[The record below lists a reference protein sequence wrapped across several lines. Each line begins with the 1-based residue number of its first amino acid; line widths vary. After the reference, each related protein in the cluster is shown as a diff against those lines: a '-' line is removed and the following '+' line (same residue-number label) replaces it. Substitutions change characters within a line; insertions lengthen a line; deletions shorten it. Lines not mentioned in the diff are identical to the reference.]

1 MITPAKRSLDDIDD
15 EDFFLNEEFVLYFN
29 TLSDS
34 TENKYK
40 QAHYNYMIRLLTETE
55 EKIDSMQKYKNMLK
69 EGGYRNPR
77 GLILHYMKFLGFVN
91 DTTTGRLTMTI

>member
-15 EDFFLNEEFVLYFN
+15 EEDFLNENFVLYFN
-29 TLSDS
+29 TLSVNA
-34 TENKYK
+34 ENKYK
-40 QAHYNYMIRLLTETE
+40 QAHYNYMIRLLTETG
-55 EKIDSMQKYKNMLK
+55 EKIDSIQKYKNMLK

-77 GLILHYMKFLGFVN
+77 GLLDHYMKFLGFVK